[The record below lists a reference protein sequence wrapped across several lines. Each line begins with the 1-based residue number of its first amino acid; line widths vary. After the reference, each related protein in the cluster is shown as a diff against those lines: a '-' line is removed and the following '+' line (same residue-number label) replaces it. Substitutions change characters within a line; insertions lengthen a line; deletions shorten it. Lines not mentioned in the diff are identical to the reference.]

1 MPAGT
6 TTAGAAI
13 RGYDIEI
20 DAVIALRA
28 GCQIPGTGTASAGGA
43 IGVNAVFGEVALPAM
58 LMKQTALDKLPA
70 VMSQYAA
77 DHGFV
82 LAPHGKTTMAPKVF
96 QRRWTPAPGP
106 SLSQI

>member
-1 MPAGT
+1 MKT
-6 TTAGAAI
+6 
-13 RGYDIEI
+13 
-20 DAVIALRA
+20 
-28 GCQIPGTGTASAGGA
+28 PGTGTASAGGA

-58 LMKQTALDKLPA
+58 LMKQTALENNLA

-96 QRRWTPAPGP
+96 QRQLTPAPGP